1 MNVYKKLQTA
11 RIKLQQTELKKS
23 GKNKFAGYEYFE
35 LGDFLPAI
43 QRICDEVGLCGV
55 VSYDEANA
63 HLTIYDTDGDGTV
76 VFSSPMSSAE
86 LKGCHAVQNLGAVQT
101 YLRRYLWT
109 NAFEIVEHDA
119 LDAVTGSAPVKPTVV
134 PKVEPKVEAKPIVG
148 AEGDWQIKAPP
159 KPDGDK
165 IDEWLLV
172 VEKTTEIALGMA
184 GKEEDVMQIFK
195 KNKTLFDTV
204 KELDAVCFKD
214 LMAKFTEAKNKFKE
228 AA

>member
-134 PKVEPKVEAKPIVG
+134 PKPEPKVEAKPIVG
-148 AEGDWQIKAPP
+148 AEGEWQIKAPP

-204 KELDAVCFKD
+204 KEIDAVCFKD

>member
-1 MNVYKKLQTA
+1 MGVHKKLMEA
-11 RIKLQQTELKKS
+11 RIALQSAPLKKS
-23 GKNKFAGYEYFE
+23 GHNKFAGYQYFE

-119 LDAVTGSAPVKPTVV
+119 LDAVTGSVPVKPTVV
-134 PKVEPKVEAKPIVG
+134 PKPEPKVEAKPIVG
-148 AEGDWQIKAPP
+148 AEGEWQIKAPA

-165 IDEWLLV
+165 IDDWLLM
-172 VEKTTEIALGMA
+172 VERTTEIALGMA
-184 GKEEDVMQIFK
+184 TKEEDVMQIFK

-204 KELDAVCFKD
+204 KEIDAVCFKD

>member
-63 HLTIYDTDGDGTV
+63 HLTIYDTDGDGTI

-119 LDAVTGSAPVKPTVV
+119 LDATTGLAPVKPTVV
-134 PKVEPKVEAKPIVG
+134 PKPEPKIEAKPIIG
-148 AEGDWQIKAPP
+148 AEGEWQIKASPRP
-159 KPDGDK
+159 EGDN
-165 IDEWLLV
+165 IDDWLLT

-184 GKEEDVMQIFK
+184 TKEEDVMQIFK

-204 KELDAVCFKD
+204 KEIDAVCFKD

>member
-119 LDAVTGSAPVKPTVV
+119 LDAVTGSAPVKPMVV

-148 AEGDWQIKAPP
+148 AEGEWQIKAPP

-204 KELDAVCFKD
+204 KEIDAVCFKD

>member
-1 MNVYKKLQTA
+1 MNVYKKLQKA

-55 VSYDEANA
+55 VSYDEVNA
-63 HLTIYDTDGDGTV
+63 TLTIHDTDGDGTI

-109 NAFEIVEHDA
+109 NAFEIVEHDS
-119 LDAVTGSAPVKPTVV
+119 LDATTGSVDLKPKPVV
-134 PKVEPKVEAKPIVG
+134 KVEPKVEAKPIVG
-148 AEGDWQIKAPP
+148 KEGDWQIKAPA
-159 KPDGDK
+159 KPEGDQ
-165 IDEWLLV
+165 IDAWLTV
-172 VEKTTEIALGMA
+172 VEQTTQIALGMA
-184 GKEEDVMQIFK
+184 TSEEDVMQIFK

-204 KELDAVCFKD
+204 KEVDAVAFKD
-214 LMAKFTEAKNKFKE
+214 LMAVFTETKGKFKE